1 MIKSKPC
8 KECGSIYH
16 TKMYHNP
23 RKPIARTALK
33 APNTKEAFENVAKAI
48 KRTSKNNS
56 QVVTTKKKK
65 TTRAKAKEK
74 AWTAFSAYIRTRDC
88 LRFTGSTT
96 EGKCVTCRQ
105 AKPYKDL
112 QAGHF
117 VGGRGN
123 AVLFDER
130 IVYSQCGYCNQKP
143 PVGLGGNYA
152 AYTLWMQD
160 EGYTRE
166 QIEEFL
172 NLRHTTKVYKQHD
185 FEEIKAT
192 YEEKTKLLIGE

>member
-8 KECGSIYH
+8 KECGSIFH

-23 RKPIARTALK
+23 KKPIARTA
-33 APNTKEAFENVAKAI
+33 I
-48 KRTSKNNS
+48 KVKPSVKNL
-56 QVVTTKKKK
+56 TTHKKMLIKKKK

-130 IVYSQCGYCNQKP
+130 IVFSQCGYCNQKP
-143 PVGLGGNYA
+143 PMGLGGNYA

-185 FEEIKAT
+185 FEEIKAM
-192 YEEKTKLLIGE
+192 YEEKTKLLIGG